1 MAHMICQA
9 CNNKKNNFEIKD
21 YRKIIKISSDERYS
35 GTDCKIFV
43 CKKCSLIQK
52 IINKQY
58 LEKLATIYKKYRAFP
73 IKNGQE
79 NIINYNNKE
88 YYRSDL
94 ILQKI
99 NNHKKLVG
107 LDILDFG
114 CGSGFTLGRVS
125 SLYPSNILYGFDYDL
140 KNIKN
145 LNKIKNFKKLY
156 SQDILKIKKKFD
168 VIILNHVFEH
178 LVNPNLYLKKI
189 KNLLKKNGLIILQ
202 MPNISKN
209 FTDIFTFDHICYYD
223 QNTLQNLLN
232 KINFFDYS
240 FKVCIPKEITC
251 FLNIKKL
258 KKKKNKI
265 LIKNKINF
273 KAKFSLINAFT
284 KKIVNLKTKKNY
296 IFGTTVPAIWCS
308 KILGNNNFINFVEE
322 DRKKINKKLNN
333 KKIIS
338 IKKLKKNY
346 NLIIPY
352 TKNLKVKIINK
363 INENEIISL
372 DL

>member
-1 MAHMICQA
+1 MKCQA
-9 CNNKKNNFEIKD
+9 CNNKKNNFEIKN
-21 YRKIIKISSDERYS
+21 YKKIIKISSDERYS

-58 LEKLATIYKKYRAFP
+58 LKKLATIYKKYQAFP

-79 NIINYNNKE
+79 NIINYKNKE

-99 NNHKKLVG
+99 NNHKKLIG

-114 CGSGFTLGRVS
+114 CGSGFTLNRIS
-125 SLYPSNILYGFDYDL
+125 SLYPSNILYGFDYNF

-156 SQDILKIKKKFD
+156 SQDILKINKKFD
-168 VIILNHVFEH
+168 LIILNHVFEH

-189 KNLLKKNGLIILQ
+189 KNLLKKNGLIVLQ

-223 QNTLQNLLN
+223 ENTLQTLLN
-232 KINFFDYS
+232 KINIFDYS
-240 FKVCIPKEITC
+240 FKICIPKEITC
-251 FLNIKKL
+251 FLKIKKN
-258 KKKKNKI
+258 KKKKDKI
-265 LIKNKINF
+265 ISKNKNINIEE
-273 KAKFSLINAFT
+273 KFSVIDTFSR
-284 KKIVNLKTKKNY
+284 KISNLKTNKNY

-308 KILGNNNFINFVEE
+308 KVLGNNKFTNFIEE
-322 DRKKINKKLNN
+322 DNKKINKKLNN

-338 IKKLKKNY
+338 IRKLKNNY
-346 NLIIPY
+346 NVIIPY
-352 TKNLKVKIINK
+352 TKKLKNK
-363 INENEIISL
+363 ILNKISKNKIISL